1 MMPADQGLW
10 LHDNQ
15 GLAPVAPTREPDQ
28 SATGGVGHA
37 SGLDL
42 ACLIQ
47 RQLFAQKKVFG
58 GQGSGWT
65 ETEPQ
70 EAHNIA

>member
-1 MMPADQGLW
+1 
-10 LHDNQ
+10 
-15 GLAPVAPTREPDQ
+15 
-28 SATGGVGHA
+28 
-37 SGLDL
+37 
-42 ACLIQ
+42 LIQ

-70 EAHNIA
+70 EAQISPKSVSRIQGNYTR